1 MNIHLASNSK
11 TRGKLLKNAKIR
23 FLRIDHGVDED
34 EVKISLQNQSPT
46 EIAIKLS
53 ELKATQP
60 NPENKE
66 DLVIGSD
73 QVLDLGGKL
82 FNKAVDLNEA
92 KLQLAELSGKKHNL
106 ITSTVI
112 VQNKSIIWRHL
123 DKSTLWMRDL
133 SINEIDNYLKEVD
146 KSILN
151 LVGVYAIEQEGIKL
165 FEKIE
170 GDFFSIQGLSVI
182 PLINFLKQH
191 NLILNNE
198 Q

>member
-1 MNIHLASNSK
+1 MNIHLASKSE
-11 TRGKLLKNAKIR
+11 TRGKLLKNAKIS
-23 FLRIDHGVDED
+23 FSRIDHGVDED

-46 EIAIKLS
+46 KIAVKLS

-73 QVLDLGGKL
+73 QVLDLEGKL
-82 FNKAVDLNEA
+82 FNKARDLDEA
-92 KLQLAELSGKKHNL
+92 KSQLIELSGKKHNL

-112 VQNKSIIWRHL
+112 AQNKNIIWRHL
-123 DKSTLWMRDL
+123 DKSTLVMRTL
-133 SINEIDNYLKEVD
+133 TTNEIDNYLNEVD

-165 FEKIE
+165 FEKID
-170 GDFFSIQGLSVI
+170 GDFFSIQGLSVT
-182 PLINFLKQH
+182 PLINFLRQH
-191 NLILNNE
+191 KLILNNE
-198 Q
+198 

>member
-1 MNIHLASNSK
+1 MNIHLASKSE
-11 TRGKLLKNAKIR
+11 TRGKLLKNAKIS
-23 FLRIDHGVDED
+23 FSRIDHGVDED
-34 EVKISLQNQSPT
+34 EVKISFQNQSPT
-46 EIAIKLS
+46 EIAVKLS

-73 QVLDLGGKL
+73 QVLDLEGKL
-82 FNKAVDLNEA
+82 FNKARDLDEA
-92 KLQLAELSGKKHNL
+92 KSQLIELSGKKHNL

-112 VQNKSIIWRHL
+112 VQNKNIIWRHL
-123 DKSTLWMRDL
+123 DKSTLVMRTL
-133 SINEIDNYLKEVD
+133 TTNEIDNYLNEVD

-165 FEKIE
+165 FEKID
-170 GDFFSIQGLSVI
+170 GDFFSIQGLSVT
-182 PLINFLKQH
+182 PLINFLRQH

-198 Q
+198 

>member
-1 MNIHLASNSK
+1 MNIHLASKSE
-11 TRGKLLKNAKIR
+11 TRGKLLKNAKIS
-23 FLRIDHGVDED
+23 FSRIDHGVDED

-46 EIAIKLS
+46 EIAVKLS

-73 QVLDLGGKL
+73 QVLDLEGKL
-82 FNKAVDLNEA
+82 FNKARDLDEA
-92 KLQLAELSGKKHNL
+92 KSQLIELSGKKHNL

-112 VQNKSIIWRHL
+112 AQNKNIIWRHL
-123 DKSTLWMRDL
+123 DKSTLVMRSL
-133 SINEIDNYLKEVD
+133 TTNEIDNYLNEVD

-165 FEKIE
+165 FEKID
-170 GDFFSIQGLSVI
+170 GDFFSIQGLSVT
-182 PLINFLKQH
+182 PLITFLRQH
-191 NLILNNE
+191 DLILNNE
-198 Q
+198 

>member
-1 MNIHLASNSK
+1 MNIHLASKSE
-11 TRGKLLKNAKIR
+11 TRGKLLKNAKIS
-23 FLRIDHGVDED
+23 FSRIDHGVDED

-46 EIAIKLS
+46 EIAVKLS

-73 QVLDLGGKL
+73 QVLDLEGKL
-82 FNKAVDLNEA
+82 FNKAKDLDEA
-92 KLQLAELSGKKHNL
+92 KSQLIELSGKKHSL

-112 VQNKSIIWRHL
+112 AQNKNIIWRHL
-123 DKSTLWMRDL
+123 DKSTLAMRSL
-133 SINEIDNYLKEVD
+133 TINEIDNYLNEVD

-165 FEKIE
+165 FEKID
-170 GDFFSIQGLSVI
+170 GDFFSIQGLSVT
-182 PLINFLKQH
+182 PLINFLRQH

-198 Q
+198 

>member
-1 MNIHLASNSK
+1 MNIHLASKSE
-11 TRGKLLKNAKIR
+11 TRGKLLKNAKIS
-23 FLRIDHGVDED
+23 FSRIDHGVDED

-46 EIAIKLS
+46 EIAVKLS

-73 QVLDLGGKL
+73 QVLDLEGKL
-82 FNKAVDLNEA
+82 FNKAKDLDEA
-92 KLQLAELSGKKHNL
+92 KSQLIELSGKKHSL

-112 VQNKSIIWRHL
+112 AQNKNIIWRHL
-123 DKSTLWMRDL
+123 DKSTLVMRTL
-133 SINEIDNYLKEVD
+133 TTNEIDNYLNEVD

-165 FEKIE
+165 FEKID
-170 GDFFSIQGLSVI
+170 GDFFSIQGLSVT
-182 PLINFLKQH
+182 PLINFLRQH

-198 Q
+198 

>member
-1 MNIHLASNSK
+1 MNIHLASKSE
-11 TRGKLLKNAKIR
+11 TRGKLLKNAKIS
-23 FLRIDHGVDED
+23 FSRIDHGVDEN

-46 EIAIKLS
+46 EIAVKLS

-73 QVLDLGGKL
+73 QVLDLEGKL
-82 FNKAVDLNEA
+82 FNKARDLDEA
-92 KLQLAELSGKKHNL
+92 KSQLIELSGKKHNL

-112 VQNKSIIWRHL
+112 AQNKNIIWRHL
-123 DKSTLWMRDL
+123 DKSTLVMRTLTTND
-133 SINEIDNYLKEVD
+133 IDNYLNEVD

-165 FEKIE
+165 FEKID
-170 GDFFSIQGLSVI
+170 GDFFSIQGLSVT
-182 PLINFLKQH
+182 PLINFLRQH

-198 Q
+198 

>member
-1 MNIHLASNSK
+1 MNIHLASKSE
-11 TRGKLLKNAKIR
+11 TRGKLLKNAKIS
-23 FLRIDHGVDED
+23 FSRIDHGVDED

-46 EIAIKLS
+46 EIAVKLS

-73 QVLDLGGKL
+73 QVLDLEGKL
-82 FNKAVDLNEA
+82 FNKARDLDEA
-92 KLQLAELSGKKHNL
+92 KSQLIELSGKKHNL

-112 VQNKSIIWRHL
+112 AQNKNIIWRHL
-123 DKSTLWMRDL
+123 DKSTLVMRSL
-133 SINEIDNYLKEVD
+133 TTKEIDNYLNEVD

-165 FEKIE
+165 FEKID
-170 GDFFSIQGLSVI
+170 GDFFSIQGLSVT
-182 PLINFLKQH
+182 PLINFLRQH

-198 Q
+198 

>member
-1 MNIHLASNSK
+1 MNIHLASKSE
-11 TRGKLLKNAKIR
+11 TRGKLLKNAKIS
-23 FLRIDHGVDED
+23 FSRIEHGVDED

-46 EIAIKLS
+46 EIAVKLS

-73 QVLDLGGKL
+73 QVLDLEGKL
-82 FNKAVDLNEA
+82 FNKARDLDEA
-92 KLQLAELSGKKHNL
+92 KSQLIELSGKKHNL

-112 VQNKSIIWRHL
+112 AQNKNIIWRHL
-123 DKSTLWMRDL
+123 DKSTLVMRTL
-133 SINEIDNYLKEVD
+133 TTNEIENYLNEVD

-165 FEKIE
+165 FEKID
-170 GDFFSIQGLSVI
+170 GDFFSIQGLSVT
-182 PLINFLKQH
+182 PLINFLRQH

-198 Q
+198 

>member
-1 MNIHLASNSK
+1 MNIHLASKSE
-11 TRGKLLKNAKIR
+11 TRGKLLKNAKIS
-23 FLRIDHGVDED
+23 FSRIDHGVDED

-46 EIAIKLS
+46 EIAVKLS

-73 QVLDLGGKL
+73 QVLDLEGKL
-82 FNKAVDLNEA
+82 FNKARDFDEA
-92 KLQLAELSGKKHNL
+92 KSQLIELSGKKHSL

-112 VQNKSIIWRHL
+112 AQNKNIIWRHL
-123 DKSTLWMRDL
+123 DKSTLAMRSL
-133 SINEIDNYLKEVD
+133 TINEIDSYLNEVD

-165 FEKIE
+165 FEKID
-170 GDFFSIQGLSVI
+170 GDFFSIQGLSVT
-182 PLINFLKQH
+182 PLINFLRQH

-198 Q
+198 

>member
-1 MNIHLASNSK
+1 MNIHLASKSE
-11 TRGKLLKNAKIR
+11 TRGKLLKNAKIS
-23 FLRIDHGVDED
+23 FSRIDHGVDED
-34 EVKISLQNQSPT
+34 EVKISLENQSPT
-46 EIAIKLS
+46 KIAVKLS

-73 QVLDLGGKL
+73 QVLDLEGKL
-82 FNKAVDLNEA
+82 FNKARDLDEA
-92 KLQLAELSGKKHNL
+92 KSQLIELSGKKHNL

-112 VQNKSIIWRHL
+112 AQNKNIIWRHL
-123 DKSTLWMRDL
+123 DKSTLVMRTL
-133 SINEIDNYLKEVD
+133 TTNEIDNYLNEVD

-165 FEKIE
+165 FEKID
-170 GDFFSIQGLSVI
+170 GDFFSIQGLSVT
-182 PLINFLKQH
+182 PLINFLRQH

-198 Q
+198 

>member
-1 MNIHLASNSK
+1 MKIHLASKSE
-11 TRGKLLKNAKIR
+11 TRGKLLKNAKIS
-23 FLRIDHGVDED
+23 FSRIDHGVDED

-46 EIAIKLS
+46 EIAVKLS

-60 NPENKE
+60 NPKNKE

-73 QVLDLGGKL
+73 QVLGLEGKL
-82 FNKAVDLNEA
+82 FNKARDLDEA
-92 KLQLAELSGKKHNL
+92 KSQLIQLSGKKHNL

-112 VQNKSIIWRHL
+112 AQNKNIIWRHL
-123 DKSTLWMRDL
+123 DKSTLVMRSL
-133 SINEIDNYLKEVD
+133 TTNEIDNYLNEVD

-165 FEKIE
+165 FEKID
-170 GDFFSIQGLSVI
+170 GDFFSIQGLSVT
-182 PLINFLKQH
+182 PLINFLRQH

-198 Q
+198 

>member
-1 MNIHLASNSK
+1 MNIHLASKSE
-11 TRGKLLKNAKIR
+11 TRGKLLKNAKIS
-23 FLRIDHGVDED
+23 FSRIDHGVDED

-46 EIAIKLS
+46 KIAVKLS

-73 QVLDLGGKL
+73 QVLDLEGKL
-82 FNKAVDLNEA
+82 FNKAKDLDEA
-92 KLQLAELSGKKHNL
+92 KSQLIELSGKKHNL

-112 VQNKSIIWRHL
+112 AQNKNIIWRHL
-123 DKSTLWMRDL
+123 DKSTLVMRTL
-133 SINEIDNYLKEVD
+133 TTNEIDNYLNEVD

-165 FEKIE
+165 FEKID
-170 GDFFSIQGLSVI
+170 GDFFSIQGLSVT
-182 PLINFLKQH
+182 PLINFLRQH

-198 Q
+198 

>member
-1 MNIHLASNSK
+1 MNIHLASKSE
-11 TRGKLLKNAKIR
+11 TRGKLLKNAKIS
-23 FLRIDHGVDED
+23 FSRIDHGVDED

-46 EIAIKLS
+46 EIAVKLS

-73 QVLDLGGKL
+73 QVLDLEGKL
-82 FNKAVDLNEA
+82 FNKARDLDEA
-92 KLQLAELSGKKHNL
+92 KSQLIELSGKKHNL

-112 VQNKSIIWRHL
+112 AQNKNIIWRHL
-123 DKSTLWMRDL
+123 DKSTLVMRTL
-133 SINEIDNYLKEVD
+133 TTNEIDNYLDEVD

-165 FEKIE
+165 FEKID
-170 GDFFSIQGLSVI
+170 GDFFSIQGLSVT
-182 PLINFLKQH
+182 PLINFLRQH

-198 Q
+198 

>member
-1 MNIHLASNSK
+1 MNIHLASKSE

-23 FLRIDHGVDED
+23 FSRIDHGVDED

-73 QVLDLGGKL
+73 QVLDLEGKL

-133 SINEIDNYLKEVD
+133 STNEIDNYLKEVD

>member
-1 MNIHLASNSK
+1 MNIHLASKSE
-11 TRGKLLKNAKIR
+11 TRGKLLKNAKIS
-23 FLRIDHGVDED
+23 FSRIDHGVDED

-46 EIAIKLS
+46 EIAVKLS

-73 QVLDLGGKL
+73 QVLDLEGKL
-82 FNKAVDLNEA
+82 FNKARDFDEA
-92 KLQLAELSGKKHNL
+92 KSQLIELSGKKHNL

-112 VQNKSIIWRHL
+112 AQNKNIIWRHL
-123 DKSTLWMRDL
+123 DKSTLVMRTL
-133 SINEIDNYLKEVD
+133 TTNEIDNYLNEVD

-165 FEKIE
+165 FEKID
-170 GDFFSIQGLSVI
+170 GDFFSIQGLSVT
-182 PLINFLKQH
+182 PLINFLRQH

-198 Q
+198 

>member
-1 MNIHLASNSK
+1 MNIHLASKSE
-11 TRGKLLKNAKIR
+11 TRGKLLKNAKIS
-23 FLRIDHGVDED
+23 FSRIDHGVDED
-34 EVKISLQNQSPT
+34 EVKISLQNQSPIK
-46 EIAIKLS
+46 IAVKLS

-73 QVLDLGGKL
+73 QVLDLEGKL
-82 FNKAVDLNEA
+82 FNKARDLDEA
-92 KLQLAELSGKKHNL
+92 KSQLIELSGKKHNL

-112 VQNKSIIWRHL
+112 AQNKNIIWRHL
-123 DKSTLWMRDL
+123 DKSTLVMRTL
-133 SINEIDNYLKEVD
+133 TTNEIDNYLNEVD

-165 FEKIE
+165 FEKID
-170 GDFFSIQGLSVI
+170 GDFFSIQGLSVT
-182 PLINFLKQH
+182 PLINFLRQH

-198 Q
+198 

>member
-1 MNIHLASNSK
+1 MNIHLASKSE
-11 TRGKLLKNAKIR
+11 TRGKILKNAKIS
-23 FLRIDHGVDED
+23 FSRIDHGVDED

-46 EIAIKLS
+46 EIAVKLS

-73 QVLDLGGKL
+73 QVLDLEGKL
-82 FNKAVDLNEA
+82 FNKARDLDEA
-92 KLQLAELSGKKHNL
+92 KSQLKELSGKKHSL

-112 VQNKSIIWRHL
+112 AQNKNIIWRHL
-123 DKSTLWMRDL
+123 DKSTLVMRTL
-133 SINEIDNYLKEVD
+133 TINEIDNYLNEVD
-146 KSILN
+146 KSILS

-165 FEKIE
+165 FEKID
-170 GDFFSIQGLSVI
+170 GDFFSIQGLSVT

-191 NLILNNE
+191 DLILNNE
-198 Q
+198 

>member
-1 MNIHLASNSK
+1 MNIHLASKSE
-11 TRGKLLKNAKIR
+11 TRGKLLKNAKIS
-23 FLRIDHGVDED
+23 FSRIDHGVDED

-46 EIAIKLS
+46 KIAVKLS

-73 QVLDLGGKL
+73 QVLDLEGKL
-82 FNKAVDLNEA
+82 FNKARDLDEA
-92 KLQLAELSGKKHNL
+92 KSQLIELSGKKHNL

-112 VQNKSIIWRHL
+112 AQNKNIIWRHL
-123 DKSTLWMRDL
+123 DKSTLVMRTL
-133 SINEIDNYLKEVD
+133 TTNEIDNYLNEVD

-165 FEKIE
+165 FEKID
-170 GDFFSIQGLSVI
+170 GDFFSIQGLSVT
-182 PLINFLKQH
+182 PLINFLRQH
-191 NLILNNE
+191 DLILNNE
-198 Q
+198 

>member
-1 MNIHLASNSK
+1 MNIHLASKSE
-11 TRGKLLKNAKIR
+11 TRGKLLKNAKIS
-23 FLRIDHGVDED
+23 FSRIDHGVDED
-34 EVKISLQNQSPT
+34 EVKISHQNQSPT
-46 EIAIKLS
+46 EIAVKLS

-73 QVLDLGGKL
+73 QVLDLEGKL
-82 FNKAVDLNEA
+82 FNKARDLDEA
-92 KLQLAELSGKKHNL
+92 KSQLIELSGKKHNL

-112 VQNKSIIWRHL
+112 AQNKNIIWRHL
-123 DKSTLWMRDL
+123 DKSTLVMRTL
-133 SINEIDNYLKEVD
+133 TTNEIDNYLNEVD

-165 FEKIE
+165 FEKID
-170 GDFFSIQGLSVI
+170 GDFFSIQGLSVT
-182 PLINFLKQH
+182 PLINFLRQH

-198 Q
+198 

>member
-1 MNIHLASNSK
+1 MNIHLASKSE
-11 TRGKLLKNAKIR
+11 TRGKLLKNAKIS
-23 FLRIDHGVDED
+23 FSRIDHGVDED

-46 EIAIKLS
+46 EIAVKLS
-53 ELKATQP
+53 ELKAIQP

-73 QVLDLGGKL
+73 QVLDLEGKL
-82 FNKAVDLNEA
+82 FNKARDLDEA
-92 KLQLAELSGKKHNL
+92 KSQLIELSGKKHNL

-112 VQNKSIIWRHL
+112 AQNKNIIWRHL
-123 DKSTLWMRDL
+123 DKSTLVMRTL
-133 SINEIDNYLKEVD
+133 TTNEIDNYLNEVD

-165 FEKIE
+165 FEKID
-170 GDFFSIQGLSVI
+170 GDFFSIQGLSVT
-182 PLINFLKQH
+182 PLINFLRQH

-198 Q
+198 

>member
-1 MNIHLASNSK
+1 MNIHLASKSE
-11 TRGKLLKNAKIR
+11 TRGKLLKNAKIS
-23 FLRIDHGVDED
+23 FSRIDHGVDED

-46 EIAIKLS
+46 EIAVKLS

-73 QVLDLGGKL
+73 QVLDLEGKL
-82 FNKAVDLNEA
+82 FNKARDLDEA
-92 KLQLAELSGKKHNL
+92 KSQLIELSGKKHSL

-112 VQNKSIIWRHL
+112 AQNKNIIWRHL
-123 DKSTLWMRDL
+123 DKSILVMRSL
-133 SINEIDNYLKEVD
+133 TTNEIDNYLNEVD

-151 LVGVYAIEQEGIKL
+151 LVGAYAIEQEGIKL
-165 FEKIE
+165 FEKID
-170 GDFFSIQGLSVI
+170 GDFFSIQGLSVT
-182 PLINFLKQH
+182 PLINFLRQH

-198 Q
+198 

>member
-1 MNIHLASNSK
+1 MNIHLASKSE
-11 TRGKLLKNAKIR
+11 TRGKLLKNAKIS
-23 FLRIDHGVDED
+23 FSRIDHGVDED
-34 EVKISLQNQSPT
+34 EVKISLQNQPPA

-60 NPENKE
+60 SPENKE

-73 QVLDLGGKL
+73 QVLDLEGKL
-82 FNKAVDLNEA
+82 FNKAKDLDEA
-92 KLQLAELSGKKHNL
+92 KSQLIELSGKKHSL

-112 VQNKSIIWRHL
+112 AQNKNIIWRHL
-123 DKSTLWMRDL
+123 DKSTLVMRTL
-133 SINEIDNYLKEVD
+133 TTNEIDNYLKEVD

-165 FEKIE
+165 FEKID
-170 GDFFSIQGLSVI
+170 GDFFSIQGLSVT
-182 PLINFLKQH
+182 PLINFLRQH

-198 Q
+198 

>member
-1 MNIHLASNSK
+1 MNIHLASKSE
-11 TRGKLLKNAKIR
+11 TRGKLLKNAKIS
-23 FLRIDHGVDED
+23 FSRIDHGVDED

-46 EIAIKLS
+46 EIAVKLS

-73 QVLDLGGKL
+73 QVLDLEGKL
-82 FNKAVDLNEA
+82 FNKARDLDEA
-92 KLQLAELSGKKHNL
+92 KSQLIELSGKKHSL

-112 VQNKSIIWRHL
+112 AQNKNIIWRHL
-123 DKSTLWMRDL
+123 DKSTLAMRSL
-133 SINEIDNYLKEVD
+133 TINEIDNYLNEVD

-165 FEKIE
+165 FEKID
-170 GDFFSIQGLSVI
+170 GDFFSIQGLSVT
-182 PLINFLKQH
+182 PLINFLRQH

-198 Q
+198 

>member
-133 SINEIDNYLKEVD
+133 STNEIDNYLKEVD

>member
-1 MNIHLASNSK
+1 MNIHLASKSE
-11 TRGKLLKNAKIR
+11 TRGKLLKNAKIS
-23 FLRIDHGVDED
+23 FSRIDHGVDED
-34 EVKISLQNQSPT
+34 EVKISLQDQPPI

-66 DLVIGSD
+66 DFVIGSD
-73 QVLDLGGKL
+73 QVLDLEGKL
-82 FNKAVDLNEA
+82 FNKARDLDEA
-92 KLQLAELSGKKHNL
+92 KSQLIKLSGKKHSL

-112 VQNKSIIWRHL
+112 AQNKNIIWRHL
-123 DKSTLWMRDL
+123 DKSTLVMRSL
-133 SINEIDNYLKEVD
+133 TTKEIDNYLNEVD
-146 KSILN
+146 ESILN

-165 FEKIE
+165 FEQID

-182 PLINFLKQH
+182 PLINYLRQH

-198 Q
+198 

>member
-1 MNIHLASNSK
+1 MNIHLASKSE
-11 TRGKLLKNAKIR
+11 TRGKLLKNAKIS
-23 FLRIDHGVDED
+23 FSRIDHGVDED

-46 EIAIKLS
+46 EIAVKLS

-60 NPENKE
+60 NPENRE

-73 QVLDLGGKL
+73 QVLDLEGKL
-82 FNKAVDLNEA
+82 FNKARDLDEA
-92 KLQLAELSGKKHNL
+92 KSQLIELSGKKHNL

-112 VQNKSIIWRHL
+112 AQNKNIIWRHL
-123 DKSTLWMRDL
+123 DKSTLVMRTL
-133 SINEIDNYLKEVD
+133 TTNEIDNYLNEVD

-165 FEKIE
+165 FEKID
-170 GDFFSIQGLSVI
+170 GDFFSIQGLSVT
-182 PLINFLKQH
+182 PLINFLRQH

-198 Q
+198 

>member
-1 MNIHLASNSK
+1 MNIHLASKSE
-11 TRGKLLKNAKIR
+11 TRGKLLKNAKIS
-23 FLRIDHGVDED
+23 FSRIDHGVDEN

-46 EIAIKLS
+46 EIAVKLS

-60 NPENKE
+60 NPDNKE

-73 QVLDLGGKL
+73 QVLDLEGKL
-82 FNKAVDLNEA
+82 FNKARDLDEA
-92 KLQLAELSGKKHNL
+92 KSQLIELSGKKHNL

-112 VQNKSIIWRHL
+112 AQNKNIIWRHL
-123 DKSTLWMRDL
+123 DKSTLVMRTLTTND
-133 SINEIDNYLKEVD
+133 IDNYLNEVD

-165 FEKIE
+165 FEKID
-170 GDFFSIQGLSVI
+170 GDFFSIQGLSVT
-182 PLINFLKQH
+182 PLINFLRQH

-198 Q
+198 